1 MQSRRR
7 AGRAADCAPSLPVS
21 LTQCSPHGR
30 PPPPPPCTTRHAGPR
45 KVGGGGGPPLPS
57 LGSQKVVWRWLLRGD
72 AALVLRRRLED
83 FEVLVEVLVQ
93 LEDGGDVAAAVA
105 VVWRR
110 PDGHQ
115 RVVEH
120 VLVPLHHQLVRAR
133 DQVDRVGRAE
143 LGDHVA
149 AKEVARA
156 SRRQAP
162 PVDVLRVGPHQVAH
176 RAVVRDLLLPV
187 DDADLVEGVDGGGE
201 AAVHAEDLVL
211 DQRRERQVV
220 EDLCAVPP
228 DVDRA
233 VLAQALVIKAVH
245 LRDLPRLVV
254 APQQRDPVRPAS
266 LEQQQQRHR
275 LDRVVAAV
283 DEVAHE
289 DIARLRARASAVEQL
304 KEVVELAVDVA
315 ADGDGR
321 LHRLHRRLFQH
332 QLLHILAQVLEV

>member
-1 MQSRRR
+1 MNLKRVCRLETHAARDALASWQPRALSRRGAR
-7 AGRAADCAPSLPVS
+7 RRGE
-21 LTQCSPHGR
+21 G
-30 PPPPPPCTTRHAGPR
+30 
-45 KVGGGGGPPLPS
+45 
-57 LGSQKVVWRWLLRGD
+57 GSQEVVWHARSEVGHL
-72 AALVLRRRLED
+72 AQVLRPRLED
-83 FEVLVEVLVQ
+83 LKVDGSLDRDG
-93 LEDGGDVAAAVA
+93 EDGGDVAAAVA

-156 SRRQAP
+156 SRRQPP

-254 APQQRDPVRPAS
+254 ASDQGDAVRIPHLRRKTRVLGPTRHTPPALAPALDVSRRVLHAS
-266 LEQQQQRHR
+266 LRAPR
-275 LDRVVAAV
+275 KVSGCLGGGGAGGRANKCAKRSSGAVAR
-283 DEVAHE
+283 E
-289 DIARLRARASAVEQL
+289 RSGTARA
-304 KEVVELAVDVA
+304 A
-315 ADGDGR
+315 AKPLGPSR
-321 LHRLHRRLFQH
+321 SRRG
-332 QLLHILAQVLEV
+332 APP

>member
-1 MQSRRR
+1 MRRETRSQADSRALSRRR
-7 AGRAADCAPSLPVS
+7 ARRRGE
-21 LTQCSPHGR
+21 G
-30 PPPPPPCTTRHAGPR
+30 
-45 KVGGGGGPPLPS
+45 
-57 LGSQKVVWRWLLRGD
+57 GSQEVVWHARSEVGHL
-72 AALVLRRRLED
+72 AQVLRPRLED
-83 FEVLVEVLVQ
+83 LKVNGSLDRDG
-93 LEDGGDVAAAVA
+93 EDGGDVAAAVA

-110 PDGHQ
+110 PDGDEQ
-115 RVVEH
+115 LAKE
-120 VLVPLHHQLVRAR
+120 VLVPLHRQLVRAG
-133 DQVDRVGRAE
+133 DELEVVCVQELVGDVGTKDVAGAAR
-143 LGDHVA
+143 GD
-149 AKEVARA
+149 
-156 SRRQAP
+156 AP
-162 PVDVLRVGPHQVAH
+162 ALDVVVRVGPHQVAH

-233 VLAQALVIKAVH
+233 VLAQALVVKAVH

-254 APQQRDPVRPAS
+254 APQQRDPVRPAG

-283 DEVAHE
+283 DEIAHE
-289 DIARLRARASAVEQL
+289 DVARLRAGASAVEQL
-304 KEVVELAVDVA
+304 QQVVELAVDVA
-315 ADGDGR
+315 ADGDRR